1 MLDEMAGGPLCKCI
15 GFFPQGRN
23 AFLTNGRV
31 DSPTD
36 VLVIK
41 LSEMGSTVLALPAL
55 RELRAAWPDA
65 RIHFLVFR
73 NSRAILDLLDMGASG
88 EILEVDERS
97 PGSLMATGWRAW
109 KKAVAL
115 RPEVVLD
122 FDFFSRFTALFSF
135 TVGRG
140 ARVGFMPF
148 HAAGRE
154 RGALLTHRV
163 GYSPV
168 RHTGEA
174 FQALVRS
181 VTRESPGEPFY
192 RGRLDDADFSL
203 PQYEPGAGE
212 RGRVDQLLREAGVR
226 DGERIFLVN
235 PNASDLLPLR
245 KWPRERFE
253 EVIRGLLERH
263 SNARVVLAGGAGDAK
278 DCGEIAAKI
287 GEPRVVDFS
296 GRTSLGEFLALCERA
311 EAIIC
316 NDGGPAHF
324 AGLAGL
330 PAVVIFGP
338 ESPELYRPLSPAARV
353 LYRPLPCS
361 PCVHAFNAKKSACGR
376 AVCLEEIS
384 AREVLE
390 EVAKI
395 PRREV
400 RDP

>member
-1 MLDEMAGGPLCKCI
+1 M
-15 GFFPQGRN
+15 
-23 AFLTNGRV
+23 
-31 DSPTD
+31 
-36 VLVIK
+36 IK

-55 RELRAAWPDA
+55 RELRAAWPDS
-65 RIHFLVFR
+65 RIHFFVFR
-73 NSRAILDLLDMGASG
+73 NSRAILDLLGIGNGG

-97 PGSLMATGWRAW
+97 PRSLFATGWRSW
-109 KKAVAL
+109 KRAAAL
-115 RPEVVLD
+115 RPDVVLD

-140 ARVGFMPF
+140 ARAGFMPF
-148 HAAGRE
+148 HADGRE

-168 RHTGEA
+168 RHTSES
-174 FQALVRS
+174 FLALVRS

-203 PQYEPGAGE
+203 PQYQPSASE
-212 RGRVDQLLREAGVR
+212 RGHVDRLLREAGVR
-226 DGERIFLVN
+226 DGARIFLVN

-245 KWPRERFE
+245 RWPRARFR
-253 EVIRGLLERH
+253 EVIRGLLEMD
-263 SNARVVLAGGAGDAK
+263 SNARVVLTGGAGDVK
-278 DCGEIAAKI
+278 DCREIAAEMD
-287 GEPRVVDFS
+287 EPRVVDLS
-296 GRTSLGEFLALCERA
+296 GRTSLGEYLALCERA

-330 PAVVIFGP
+330 PAVVLFGP
-338 ESPELYRPLSPAARV
+338 ESPELYRPLSPGARV

-361 PCVHAFNAKKSACGR
+361 PCVHAFNAKKSSCGR
-376 AVCLEEIS
+376 AVCLEEIG
-384 AREVLE
+384 AREVLG

-400 RDP
+400 RKP